1 MDKLTKY
8 RSIIVAILQR
18 HAQFTNSD
26 DNAESCAICDEKTD
40 NYLLSDVGWHASGLR
55 LHSFPIHVRLKEDKF
70 WIEWDGTEYGVANE
84 LMDAGVRLATDEGQ
98 FIAPEGAACMHSRFG
113 ETLEERVSEA

>member
-84 LMDAGVRLATDEGQ
+84 LMDAGVPEKDILLAFHGREQGKT
-98 FIAPEGAACMHSRFG
+98 PELMAA
-113 ETLEERVSEA
+113 